1 MVGPGPGGGPAAADP
16 GPDRNN
22 CNVNASMAMVALR
35 AVGAESARSGIQT
48 QLSLTDASCGG
59 AGGHAATSPIFGVT
73 LWLQAPHEP

>member
-1 MVGPGPGGGPAAADP
+1 
-16 GPDRNN
+16 
-22 CNVNASMAMVALR
+22 MAMVALR